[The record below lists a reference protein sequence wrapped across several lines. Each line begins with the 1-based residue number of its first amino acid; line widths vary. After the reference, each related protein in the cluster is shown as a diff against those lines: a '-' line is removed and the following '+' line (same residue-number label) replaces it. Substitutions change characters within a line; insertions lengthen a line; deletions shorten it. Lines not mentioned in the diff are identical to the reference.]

1 MIGHEHIGG
10 GDHRHDGDDGDD
22 EGGVPPDPDAVVS
35 LPLDGVLDLHT
46 FLPRELGSLLPEWLD
61 ASREA
66 GVLEL
71 RVIHGKGTGVLRE
84 RVHAILRRR
93 TDVASFGLAPPER
106 GGWGAT
112 LVTLR
117 RP

>member
-1 MIGHEHIGG
+1 MIGGASPE
-10 GDHRHDGDDGDD
+10 DDKKDGQAS
-22 EGGVPPDPDAVVS
+22 DPEAIVA
-35 LPLDGVLDLHT
+35 LPLDGTLDLHT
-46 FLPRELGSLLPEWLD
+46 FSPRELGSLLPEWLD

-71 RVIHGKGTGVLRE
+71 RVVHGKGTGVLRE
-84 RVHAILRRR
+84 RVHSILRRR

-117 RP
+117 RL

>member
-1 MIGHEHIGG
+1 MCRASEFPTTVPGVVPE
-10 GDHRHDGDDGDD
+10 DDGDRM
-22 EGGVPPDPDAVVS
+22 PDPDAVVS

-46 FLPRELGSLLPEWLD
+46 FHPRDVGSLLPEWLD

-66 GVLEL
+66 GLLEL

-93 TDVASFGLAPPER
+93 ADVASFGLAPPER

-112 LVTLR
+112 LVRLR
-117 RP
+117 AK